1 METITNVLLRLNGDD
16 ALKNVKQLTARLDE
30 AVAAKKRLEDSHL
43 NGEEWTKKEI
53 AALKKLNKEISSC
66 QSGLKKAGMSAEE
79 VGNVLS
85 RLDKATL
92 KELKGSLK
100 QLEKAFANAARGSAE
115 WHALREK
122 ITAVKA

>member
-16 ALKNVKQLTARLDE
+16 ALKNVKQLTSRLDE

-43 NGEEWTKKEI
+43 NGEEWTKKDI

-92 KELKGSLK
+92 KKGQVLKGFDDNPAVMELYN
-100 QLEKAFANAARGSAE
+100 KA
-115 WHALREK
+115 WDK
-122 ITAVKA
+122 IKATEAK